1 MKFLNKPTIG
11 GKLNNLT
18 FNIDNR
24 TAVFNS
30 TGSLGVPSGNATSR
44 PSGVT
49 SGAMRYN
56 TTDNVM
62 EYYNGSSWLT
72 LKNTSIVQITKQSFT
87 GDGSTITFGT
97 LTNTV
102 TYANNI
108 LVFIGQV
115 YQEPGTNYTITGGG
129 TTITFTSVPP
139 SLQPIVIL
147 YYFN

>member
-1 MKFLNKPTIG
+1 MKSFNKPKIG
-11 GKLNNLT
+11 GAKNNLT

-24 TAVFNS
+24 TSVFNS
-30 TGSLGVPSGNATSR
+30 TGSVQLPAGSAVVR
-44 PSGVT
+44 PTGIAA
-49 SGAMRYN
+49 GAMRYN
-56 TTDNVM
+56 TTDGVM
-62 EYYNGSSWLT
+62 EYYNGSSWFT
-72 LKNTSIVQITKQSFT
+72 VKNTSVVQITKQSFT
-87 GDGSTITFGT
+87 GDGSTIVFGT

-115 YQEPGTNYTITGGG
+115 YQEPGSNYTITGGG
-129 TTITFTSVPP
+129 TTITFTSPPP